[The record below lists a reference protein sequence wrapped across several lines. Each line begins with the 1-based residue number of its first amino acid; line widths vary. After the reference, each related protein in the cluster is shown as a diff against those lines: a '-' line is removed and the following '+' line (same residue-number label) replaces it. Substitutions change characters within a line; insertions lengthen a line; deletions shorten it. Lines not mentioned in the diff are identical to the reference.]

1 MLDWAVGVD
10 LGGTNIRV
18 AKVDVM
24 GKISQPIFVEIDKA
38 DKRGADAPNFAQ
50 IISIVEGMISS
61 NQEHPPLG
69 IGFGVTG
76 PINVETGII
85 DNPFT
90 LPAYFQGNIKK
101 TLEDKFNL
109 KVVVENDANVAC
121 IGEAIFGA
129 GAGATMVACLI
140 LGTGVG
146 VGVINNG
153 VIYRG
158 ANGVHPE
165 AGHVHV
171 DPTGPLCYCGRNG
184 CLEALVSGTALK
196 NIGVRRG
203 VLTAEQNGKDL
214 ADLAEAGN
222 KEAVQIMLE
231 AQQALGLG
239 VVNLI
244 YTYGP
249 EKIIITGSALSRS
262 DSLLVK
268 LQAIADEASAYTKLR
283 SEIKYGSLGDWAGT
297 IGAATRIL
305 KSL

>member
-1 MLDWAVGVD
+1 MLDWAVGID

-18 AKVDVM
+18 AKVDAL
-24 GKISQPIFVEIDKA
+24 GKVSQPIFVEIDKSYV
-38 DKRGADAPNFAQ
+38 DSPNFAQ
-50 IISIVEGMISS
+50 IISIVDEIISS

-76 PINVETGII
+76 PINVKTGII

-90 LPAYFQGNIKK
+90 LPAFFQGNIKK
-101 TLEDKFNL
+101 TLEDRFNL
-109 KVVVENDANVAC
+109 KVAVENDANAAC

-129 GAGATMVACLI
+129 GEGADIVACLI

-153 VIYRG
+153 VVYRG
-158 ANGVHPE
+158 ANGAHPE

-171 DPTGPLCYCGRNG
+171 DATGPLCYCGRNG

-196 NIGVRRG
+196 NIGVERG
-203 VLTAEQNGKDL
+203 VLSAGQNAKDL
-214 ADLAEAGN
+214 VRLAETGN
-222 KEAVQIMLE
+222 KDAVQIMQE

-249 EKIIITGSALSRS
+249 EKIIITGGALSRT
-262 DSLLVK
+262 DSLLIK
-268 LQAIADEASAYTKLR
+268 LQAIADEACTYTKLR
-283 SEIKYGSLGDWAGT
+283 SEIKFGSLGDWAGT
-297 IGAATRIL
+297 IGAATRIIR
-305 KSL
+305 SW

>member
-1 MLDWAVGVD
+1 MLDWAIGID

-18 AKVDVM
+18 AKVDVL
-24 GKISQPIFVEIDKA
+24 GKVSQPIFVEIDKSYA
-38 DKRGADAPNFAQ
+38 DSPNFAQ
-50 IISIVEGMISS
+50 IISIVDEIISS

-76 PINVETGII
+76 PINVKTGII

-90 LPAYFQGNIKK
+90 LPAFFQGNIKK
-101 TLEDKFNL
+101 TLEDRFNL
-109 KVVVENDANVAC
+109 KVAVENDANAAC

-129 GAGATMVACLI
+129 GEGADIVACLI

-153 VIYRG
+153 VVYRG
-158 ANGVHPE
+158 ANGAHPE

-171 DPTGPLCYCGRNG
+171 DATGPLCYCGKNG

-196 NIGVRRG
+196 NIGVERG
-203 VLTAEQNGKDL
+203 VLSAGQNAKDL
-214 ADLAEAGN
+214 VRLAETGN
-222 KEAVQIMLE
+222 KDAVQIMQE

-249 EKIIITGSALSRS
+249 EKIIITGGALSRT
-262 DSLLVK
+262 DSLLIK
-268 LQAIADEASAYTKLR
+268 LQAIADEACTYTKLR
-283 SEIKYGSLGDWAGT
+283 SEIKFGSLGDWAGT
-297 IGAATRIL
+297 IGAATRIIR
-305 KSL
+305 SW

>member
-1 MLDWAVGVD
+1 MLDWAVGID

-18 AKVDVM
+18 AKVDLL
-24 GKISQPIFVEIDKA
+24 GKVSQPIFVEIDKIGKSNA
-38 DKRGADAPNFAQ
+38 DSPNFFQ
-50 IISIVEGMISS
+50 IISIIEGMISS

-69 IGFGVTG
+69 IGIGVTG

-101 TLEDKFNL
+101 TLEDRFNL
-109 KVVVENDANVAC
+109 KVAVENDANAAC

-129 GAGATMVACLI
+129 GVGADIVACLI

-153 VIYRG
+153 VVYRG
-158 ANGVHPE
+158 ANGAHPE

-171 DPTGPLCYCGRNG
+171 DVTGPRCYCGRNG
-184 CLEALVSGTALK
+184 CLEVLVSGTALK
-196 NIGVRRG
+196 NIGVERG
-203 VLTAEQNGKDL
+203 VLTAGQNAKDL
-214 ADLAEAGN
+214 VRLAETGN
-222 KEAVQIMLE
+222 KDAAQIMQE

-249 EKIIITGSALSRS
+249 EKIIITGGALSRT
-262 DSLLVK
+262 DSLLIK
-268 LQAIADEASAYTKLR
+268 LQAIADEACTYTKLR
-283 SEIKYGSLGDWAGT
+283 SEIKFGSLGDWAGT
-297 IGAATRIL
+297 IGAATRIIR
-305 KSL
+305 SW